1 MSPANEWCPRPGRA
15 PPAGRVG
22 FQVAPPRTAARSTR
36 RDGSHSEAAGLPSTG
51 PGGGGAPGG
60 AALAMRR
67 KYFCA
72 WLRTCFTVRVPTA
85 LHQQDAVRP
94 PSPRAAPARNEF
106 FAQLS
111 KRCAECARDLVRAR
125 PGDFVRVE
133 AAVAPQCLDEPAR
146 GGGGGQSAAAVA
158 ESLSP
163 NRCIEPE
170 KGKRI
175 RRPAAHLECSP
186 LDQNRR
192 LRRSP
197 GAPAAGRRA
206 GSASPAD
213 VRAAAW
219 RGAAKSEKGKGAGHH
234 GFAIE
239 NHAHT
244 EQKSKKFLAHLAL
257 HQAGLSIRQSR
268 PKFRVLQRTQ
278 VRLRPAEH
286 LDIVDLKSFNN
297 LGDS

>member
-1 MSPANEWCPRPGRA
+1 M
-15 PPAGRVG
+15 
-22 FQVAPPRTAARSTR
+22 
-36 RDGSHSEAAGLPSTG
+36 
-51 PGGGGAPGG
+51 
-60 AALAMRR
+60 
-67 KYFCA
+67 
-72 WLRTCFTVRVPTA
+72 
-85 LHQQDAVRP
+85 
-94 PSPRAAPARNEF
+94 
-106 FAQLS
+106 
-111 KRCAECARDLVRAR
+111 RAR